1 MLSRRPRFFTLLSLC
16 LLLWLTPATAADIQT
31 TEKQIKALQQDIKSL
46 EQQLSQFQGRQRT
59 LQKQLRQSEEQAAA
73 LHKQMAANEAS
84 IESLKQRLAELSR
97 EQQTLEQ
104 RRQAEQ
110 KILRKQLVSA
120 YRTGYQDQLKL
131 LLNQQDPERVSRMM
145 HYYDYLSEER
155 IAALR
160 SFQQTLVSLQQVEQD
175 IAERQQQLTAQQ
187 QQLQQQAQQ
196 LRAQREERS
205 KTLKSLKADIGSGSE
220 RLAQMKA
227 DQQRLHSVIE
237 KLQQSLEK
245 ADLDWQNTAFRSLKG
260 KLQWP
265 VSGRLAAGYG
275 SRNAQGMKSEGIV
288 ISAPAGRSVAA
299 VHHGRV
305 VFSDWLR
312 GFGLLIIIDHGSGY
326 MSLYGH
332 NQTLLKEVGDWVAA
346 QEPIAT
352 VGDSGGLSDAGL
364 YFAIRYKGRPY
375 NPQPWLSPNQG

>member
-1 MLSRRPRFFTLLSLC
+1 
-16 LLLWLTPATAADIQT
+16 
-31 TEKQIKALQQDIKSL
+31 
-46 EQQLSQFQGRQRT
+46 
-59 LQKQLRQSEEQAAA
+59 
-73 LHKQMAANEAS
+73 
-84 IESLKQRLAELSR
+84 
-97 EQQTLEQ
+97 
-104 RRQAEQ
+104 
-110 KILRKQLVSA
+110 
-120 YRTGYQDQLKL
+120 
-131 LLNQQDPERVSRMM
+131 
-145 HYYDYLSEER
+145 
-155 IAALR
+155 
-160 SFQQTLVSLQQVEQD
+160 
-175 IAERQQQLTAQQ
+175 
-187 QQLQQQAQQ
+187 
-196 LRAQREERS
+196 
-205 KTLKSLKADIGSGSE
+205 
-220 RLAQMKA
+220 MKA
-227 DQQRLHSVIE
+227 DQERLQGIIE
-237 KLQQSLEK
+237 QLQQSLEK

-288 ISAPAGRSVAA
+288 ISAPAGRPVAA